1 MNGTY
6 SMNVCMR
13 GVCMRASVDIILAL
27 IWYFIVHQ
35 LVQIHY
41 KIQQNKVLPV
51 FVVGIDEDVYMALV
65 ADNAPGNSGPAT
77 EGGVR
82 TSS

>member
-13 GVCMRASVDIILAL
+13 GVCMQASVDIILAL
-27 IWYFIVHQ
+27 IWYFVVHQ

-51 FVVGIDEDVYMALV
+51 FVVGIDEDVCMALV
-65 ADNAPGNSGPAT
+65 VDDALGNSGLEN